1 MKLNP
6 DCVRD
11 VLLYLEENLGYTD
24 YVGALQHKEIQ
35 ICTIPDYFS
44 TTYSKEDVNYSI
56 EKLYEARF
64 ISLVNIASDRDG
76 YIVNA
81 YVNDI
86 TYIGH
91 EFLNNIRPKNV
102 WDATKEGASKLGLMS
117 MHALSFISSKVIESI
132 ITNPTVIN
140 KIIDQTQTK
149 LNQFVK

>member
-24 YVGALQHKEIQ
+24 YIGALQHKEIQ

-56 EKLYEARF
+56 EKLYEAHF
-64 ISLVNIASDRDG
+64 ISLINIASDRDG

-86 TYIGH
+86 TYVGH

-102 WDATKEGASKLGLMS
+102 WDATKDGASKLGLMS
-117 MHALSFISSKVIESI
+117 MHTLNFISSKIIESI

-140 KIIDQTQTK
+140 NIINEAQTK
-149 LNQFVK
+149 FNQFMK